1 MGGFFHTLMGEDA
14 LTACVT
20 IFALIVVWV
29 PFVRG
34 MRVTFQA
41 WTATRHM
48 DRASLVAALPRES
61 REDVEPLAVLMLRI
75 FRDSL
80 ASGEEHSPEFVFDAS
95 RQYVMNEF
103 EVNYTRLITMFGEPA
118 SADRVH
124 RNHRWAC
131 SSCSCPCT
139 KSDTTLEL
147 GALALALTSSIFAL
161 IAYAILEGIKIRLY
175 TRLMQCLREVEHFRN
190 GARATLSPAG
200 GAQAQQPARAP
211 A

>member
-1 MGGFFHTLMGEDA
+1 MGEDA

-103 EVNYTRLITMFGEPA
+103 DLYYTRPITMFA
-118 SADRVH
+118 SLMPPIGFIGTTVGMLILFISMHKA
-124 RNHRWAC
+124 
-131 SSCSCPCT
+131 
-139 KSDTTLEL
+139 DTTLEL

-190 GARATLSPAG
+190 GARATLSPPG
-200 GAQAQQPARAP
+200 RTQAQQPARAP